1 MNGWVTF
8 CKVIRAANP
17 NNGDVD
23 ISQRLLDLFV
33 VEVGYDAISDP
44 VLDFSNAGADSF
56 CNEIIP
62 LRLSRL

>member
-1 MNGWVTF
+1 MQKCAFNQRIVIGGNVMNGWVTF

-33 VEVGYDAISDP
+33 VEVGNDAIS
-44 VLDFSNAGADSF
+44 
-56 CNEIIP
+56 
-62 LRLSRL
+62 

>member
-17 NNGDVD
+17 NNRDVD

-33 VEVGYDAISDP
+33 VEVGNDAISQP
-44 VLDFSNAGADSF
+44 VLDFINAGAEIF
-56 CNEIIP
+56 FNENIP
-62 LRLSRL
+62 FRL

>member
-1 MNGWVTF
+1 MNEWVTF

-33 VEVGYDAISDP
+33 VEVGNDAIS
-44 VLDFSNAGADSF
+44 
-56 CNEIIP
+56 
-62 LRLSRL
+62 

>member
-33 VEVGYDAISDP
+33 VEVGNDAIS
-44 VLDFSNAGADSF
+44 
-56 CNEIIP
+56 
-62 LRLSRL
+62 

>member
-8 CKVIRAANP
+8 GKVIRATNP

-33 VEVGYDAISDP
+33 VEVGNDAISSP
-44 VLDFSNAGADSF
+44 VLDFINAGAEIF
-56 CNEIIP
+56 FNENIP
-62 LRLSRL
+62 FRL